1 MTSKRLLFQVQSQS
15 GLNEQGSSSMRVS
28 PDAGNSPGNIAS
40 AAYLPRPIDKKEDVE
55 DIITCLLDLKLN

>member
-1 MTSKRLLFQVQSQS
+1 
-15 GLNEQGSSSMRVS
+15 MRVS